1 MTHSKKASSILAL
14 GQKTFFLRPICLD
27 RYLRQLDLTESAR
40 EVFWYHWG
48 MGYRERTVTTQ
59 LSIDQVVHYLKISPS
74 SVCRAYEQLSAA
86 KLIVRSVEKAEHGG
100 FGVAK
105 TTIDLPDTVLAVLMA
120 ENPDRQRIGAA
131 SEQITP
137 THADP
142 RQPTLSTV
150 VDEAGSAEHC
160 PDASDATEKG
170 STDDLAAH
178 IDALSQQ
185 IQQQNV
191 KAMQCSK
198 HQDIEGYRRA
208 VTQAEQA
215 QRRRDA
221 LRTRLDSKNAQIDSA
236 PERGEGKHP
245 DDPDPTPAAAE
256 SVLLAK
262 PAGDDVGPKPKARQ
276 LSAKLRDKIAQRV
289 QAIQRVSNPLA
300 VTQEIIFS
308 IERGTQS
315 KKPIPWA
322 INAAL
327 ALLEANRWRT
337 PYGFHGVLPLWEEG
351 YAQIEHQGTAN
362 LR

>member
-142 RQPTLSTV
+142 RQPRLTSTS
-150 VDEAGSAEHC
+150 AGSQ
-160 PDASDATEKG
+160 T
-170 STDDLAAH
+170 
-178 IDALSQQ
+178 
-185 IQQQNV
+185 
-191 KAMQCSK
+191 
-198 HQDIEGYRRA
+198 
-208 VTQAEQA
+208 
-215 QRRRDA
+215 
-221 LRTRLDSKNAQIDSA
+221 
-236 PERGEGKHP
+236 GEGQP
-245 DDPDPTPAAAE
+245 SSPPE
-256 SVLLAK
+256 
-262 PAGDDVGPKPKARQ
+262 
-276 LSAKLRDKIAQRV
+276 LS
-289 QAIQRVSNPLA
+289 
-300 VTQEIIFS
+300 
-308 IERGTQS
+308 
-315 KKPIPWA
+315 
-322 INAAL
+322 
-327 ALLEANRWRT
+327 
-337 PYGFHGVLPLWEEG
+337 
-351 YAQIEHQGTAN
+351 
-362 LR
+362 